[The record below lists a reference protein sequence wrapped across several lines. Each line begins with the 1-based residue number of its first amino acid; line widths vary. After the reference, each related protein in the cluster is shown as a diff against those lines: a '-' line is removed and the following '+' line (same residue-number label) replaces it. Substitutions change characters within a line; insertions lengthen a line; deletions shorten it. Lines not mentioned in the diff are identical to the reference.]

1 MLDKKTAA
9 AVVALTLFG
18 ATMALGAATVIAN
31 GSGIVA
37 GTKPAV
43 EAELI
48 IGQSGTPAN
57 ILVVT
62 QGNEYCFRGT
72 ITGVTGYDSTHVQ
85 VSGTLPTGDTFD
97 AIASTTNDPN
107 RWTLQIDGNN
117 IGNNVKCDLPVP
129 VSLTLNGHLQITPP

>member
-1 MLDKKTAA
+1 MLDKK
-9 AVVALTLFG
+9 VVVIVVVLMLFG
-18 ATMALGAATVIAN
+18 ATMALGAANVIAN

-62 QGNEYCFRGT
+62 QANEYCFRGT
-72 ITGVTGYDSTHVQ
+72 VIDITGYDSNHIR
-85 VSGTLPTGDTFD
+85 VSGTIAGDGTFD
-97 AIASTTNDPN
+97 AIASKTNDPN
-107 RWTLQIDGNN
+107 IWTLQITGDVVNN
-117 IGNNVKCDLPVP
+117 GKCDIPVTEP
-129 VSLTLNGHLQITPP
+129 LTLNGHLQIIPP